1 MIKVVV
7 GVLCGLGILLKYR
20 IKIGL
25 LILYFMPTSLNP
37 LMHKIPKKFEDPR
50 MNQVADIMDMYNAE
64 IYNNIWAKIIE

>member
-25 LILYFMPTSLNP
+25 LIFYFMPTSLNP
-37 LMHKIPKKFEDPR
+37 LMHKLPKNLDDPR
-50 MNQVADIMDMYNAE
+50 VMQVADIMAAYNAE